1 MTSIKDDSLQYS
13 LCQCL
18 NTGVFFMPLDQAA
31 SAVEY
36 TDCFSAEE

>member
-1 MTSIKDDSLQYS
+1 MFFKLHPSQIL
-13 LCQCL
+13 
-18 NTGVFFMPLDQAA
+18 VFVQFYLETFKKSAQ